1 LFYVIDTGSTG
12 PGPEIDFRVH
22 GDSHLD
28 VATSY
33 NNVAII
39 YEAQGKYEEALEM
52 HAKSLDIRTRILG
65 GDNHLDVATS
75 LGNLGQVWM
84 TWGSLKRRLF
94 TCKRVLRLCSS
105 SLGAST

>member
-1 LFYVIDTGSTG
+1 VCVYLFYVIDTGSTG

-39 YEAQGKYEEALEM
+39 YEAHGKYEETL
-52 HAKSLDIRTRILG
+52 
-65 GDNHLDVATS
+65 
-75 LGNLGQVWM
+75 
-84 TWGSLKRRLF
+84 
-94 TCKRVLRLCSS
+94 
-105 SLGAST
+105 